1 MNTVRYLKFS
11 DRRLALKQIN
21 RRLDELHAKLLRPSR
36 PSMYVGRTN
45 LLILGAAR
53 SGTTLLA
60 AMLASHSQIGV
71 LFEDLWGGA
80 GRILVKRYKGVK
92 LCVPNQIE
100 LQYRWSVLDLIL
112 ARIPKLNTMP
122 PLFKTATSKY
132 SITDYLLNDQLKIV
146 AIIRDFDSVTSS
158 RLKRTKRTK
167 EIAISEWSRA
177 IEVIHT
183 LYGDYKDRMVVVEFN
198 SLVKAPEET
207 SMALCAFL
215 GIQFE
220 QSMLEAHKHTP
231 IYQADKIDASKAA
244 ASETTTINDEIIR
257 QQYEALL
264 RQSI

>member
-11 DRRLALKQIN
+11 DGRLALKQIN
-21 RRLDELHAKLLRPSR
+21 RRLEELHAKLLRPSR
-36 PSMYVGRTN
+36 PSMYVARTN

-60 AMLASHSQIGV
+60 AMLASHSQVGV
-71 LFEDLWGGA
+71 LFEDTWGGA
-80 GRILVKRYKGVK
+80 GRILAKRYKGVK
-92 LCVPNQIE
+92 LCIPNQIE
-100 LQYRWSVLDLIL
+100 LQYRWSILDLVL
-112 ARIPKLNTMP
+112 ARIPKLKTMP

-132 SITDYLLNDQLKIV
+132 SITDYLSNDQLKIV

-158 RLKRTKRTK
+158 RLKRTKRTN
-167 EIAISEWSRA
+167 EVAISEWSRA
-177 IEVIHT
+177 IEVIHA
-183 LYGDYKDRMVVVEFN
+183 LYADHKDRMIVVKFN

-207 SMALCAFL
+207 SKALCAFL
-215 GIQFE
+215 SIPFE

-231 IYQADKIDASKAA
+231 IYQTDKIDASKAV
-244 ASETTTINDEIIR
+244 ASETITISDEVVK